1 MRLYLA
7 KINLVQNQLAE
18 ACQHSVYKPK
28 TCQKIERE
36 HLNFFIKSVSKRV
49 QP

>member
-18 ACQHSVYKPK
+18 GANIQ
-28 TCQKIERE
+28 
-36 HLNFFIKSVSKRV
+36 FINSKHVRKSEENI
-49 QP
+49 